1 MFTSISQLI
10 KETIQSQRLENRDFS
25 NHPRLYYRKQAITTT
40 NRKHAHTQT
49 RVVPHRAICAARQQN
64 ISFSFPCR
72 RLHINAQVF
81 QSSNTHPISSPIF
94 PDLQTQ
100 SLIRFKARNDV
111 EKEKAIRT
119 TGLDACIFRNSSVK
133 LLLQYREM
141 TTLWPSNSLAWSSLD
156 RVLFLSFLQ
165 QLPPLS
171 CNQNQSHFKFN
182 SIQGATYNPNRAM
195 H

>member
-64 ISFSFPCR
+64 ISFSFPRR

-81 QSSNTHPISSPIF
+81 QSSNTHPISSPIL
-94 PDLQTQ
+94 PDLQIQ
-100 SLIRFKARNDV
+100 FSIRFKTQNDI
-111 EKEKAIRT
+111 EKEIKSDLHHRSRCLHLPEFLGEVTSAIARGNGT
-119 TGLDACIFRNSSVK
+119 VTI
-133 LLLQYREM
+133 
-141 TTLWPSNSLAWSSLD
+141 
-156 RVLFLSFLQ
+156 
-165 QLPPLS
+165 QLPSPKQLRRGS
-171 CNQNQSHFKFN
+171 VSKLPTTTPTTFLYPKSVPFQVKFN
-182 SIQGATYNPNRAM
+182 SMSHI
-195 H
+195 